1 MDYNM
6 KYIKKIILENFQ
18 SHKYSEI
25 ELDPYLN
32 VIVGPSDQGKS
43 AIIRALKWALFNEP
57 AGDFFIREG
66 ENECSV
72 TVIFSDNVK
81 VKRFRSR
88 SKNAYYLCD
97 ASGEEIA
104 FEGFGTSVPQEIK
117 DMISIR
123 KVELDS
129 NVSNLI
135 NISEQLEGPFLL
147 SEKNSTKANSI
158 GRIVGVHIVDD
169 ALKDTL
175 RDVRNLKAKRKSHEN
190 VLEGLQENLRKYDY
204 LDNLIDRFEKLKDIK
219 QAIYDKKNRLDRLSK
234 LFMNLNEIK
243 KDIISINKDL
253 KELSSI
259 HRIAK
264 IEERL
269 KKDIQ
274 HFNYIMYK
282 FTTLTSI
289 KSQIK
294 DDNELLYCLRNLNEV
309 EEVSRYIE
317 VLYIKLNKLGTLNA
331 KYKDAIDKID
341 RHNDVLLQLKDIHY
355 VEKKSKLIEEYL
367 SMITKL
373 LKIKAKWDHINK
385 SLSTGEV
392 YVKELS
398 KIDVISNI
406 QNSLDT
412 KINLLNK
419 LIDHRNRYNRI
430 KTNRRQLQN
439 NLKDINIHIDRLLVR
454 YESILTKIEICPI
467 CFGSID
473 KFKINEIVNSYR

>member
-1 MDYNM
+1 MQ
-6 KYIKKIILENFQ
+6 YIKKIILENFQ

-72 TVIFSDNVK
+72 TVIFSDDIK

-88 SKNAYYLCD
+88 SKNAYYLYD

-104 FEGFGTSVPQEIK
+104 FEGFGTSVPQEVR

-175 RDVRNLKAKRKSHEN
+175 KDIRNLKAKRKNHKN

-204 LDNLIDRFEKLKDIK
+204 LDNLIERLGKLKDIK
-219 QAIYDKKNRLDRLSK
+219 QDIHDKENRLDRLSK
-234 LFMNLNEIK
+234 LFINLNEIK
-243 KDIISINKDL
+243 KDIISTNKDL
-253 KELSSI
+253 KELSNI
-259 HRIAK
+259 YK
-264 IEERL
+264 IVEIEDRL

-274 HFNYIMYK
+274 HFNYMGHK
-282 FTTLTSI
+282 LTTLTNI

-294 DDNELLYCLRNLNEV
+294 DDNELLYCLSELDEAG
-309 EEVSRYIE
+309 EVSRRIE
-317 VLYIKLNKLGTLNA
+317 ALYIKLNKLDTLNV
-331 KYKDAIDKID
+331 KYKDVVDKID
-341 RHNDVLLQLKDIHY
+341 KHNDMLLQLKNIHY
-355 VEKKSKLIEEYL
+355 VDKKAKLIEEYL
-367 SMITKL
+367 SMLTKL
-373 LKIKAKWDHINK
+373 LNLKGKWDQTNK
-385 SLSTGEV
+385 SLSIGKV
-392 YVKELS
+392 YVEELS
-398 KIDVISNI
+398 KIDTVSDI
-406 QNSLDT
+406 QNLLDS
-412 KINLLNK
+412 KINLLNQ
-419 LIDHRNRYNRI
+419 LIDYRNRYRRI
-430 KTNRRQLQN
+430 RTNRKQLEN
-439 NLKDINIHIDRLLVR
+439 NLKDINIHLDRLLVR

-473 KFKINEIVNSYR
+473 RLKIDEIVNSYR